1 MICRAC
7 GDSYHL
13 KCFDPTL
20 DHKPKNVWRCP
31 PCKENK
37 KAIKEI
43 KINEKAFAKPKNEKL
58 FEGVHDDDCYIC
70 YNGGGEFFK
79 LVHESVLPIHCSNI
93 YFNPIR
99 PSMLRLLQQSFPHAV
114 PYPTSSRDPKR

>member
-20 DHKPKNVWRCP
+20 DQKPKSVWRCP
-31 PCKENK
+31 TCKENK

-43 KINEKAFAKPKNEKL
+43 KIKEKTYAKPKNEML

-70 YNGGGEFFK
+70 YNGGGESLK
-79 LVHESVLPIHCSNI
+79 LFSRECLAPHCSNI
-93 YFNPIR
+93 HF
-99 PSMLRLLQQSFPHAV
+99 S
-114 PYPTSSRDPKR
+114 